1 MRNHRAKLFVSET
14 GLEDAEIRAAL
25 IDIVKASSDIDGIN
39 VAVAINENTDIST
52 VLPDLSATGKTIRL
66 NILSVADA
74 ASLSKALAAYKQI
87 HDAQRY
93 GITFANVSGIWEGEN
108 FNRTEAYKILVDS
121 LK

>member
-1 MRNHRAKLFVSET
+1 LRNHRAKLFVSET

-39 VAVAINENTDIST
+39 VAVAINEN
-52 VLPDLSATGKTIRL
+52 
-66 NILSVADA
+66 DA

-87 HDAQRY
+87 PDAQRY

-108 FNRTEAYKILVDS
+108 YNRTEAYKILVDS